1 MNMGIINKQ
10 FDCFQLL
17 NNRYE
22 LIIQKEISV
31 VEPEPEKDA
40 FLTNP
45 ALREAYYEISKL
57 NEVEENPK

>member
-17 NNRYE
+17 NNRYQ
-22 LIIQKEISV
+22 LIVNREPSV

-57 NEVEENPK
+57 NEVDENAK

>member
-22 LIIQKEISV
+22 LIIQKDISV

>member
-1 MNMGIINKQ
+1 MGIINKQ

-22 LIIQKEISV
+22 LIIQKDISV